1 MPSIAHKF
9 SPVDCSVSNAFLC
22 FFLSGAVLKYTNRVF
37 LPWTRS
43 QNARRKNSYKIEMG
57 KKKHTTNHQ
66 SVMSIWF
73 ESSLDILKETP
84 EQISNKRKTRYVSAC
99 CNTFTE
105 FLANIFGLN
114 KVLIKYMKK
123 LKSLLANTGMW
134 NSSLCNPKASMYRV
148 FQFHHGMK
156 QNISHSINKIQTPKF
171 GFLFF
176 DWRRRRM
183 VR

>member
-22 FFLSGAVLKYTNRVF
+22 FLLSGAVLKYTNRVF

-43 QNARRKNSYKIEMG
+43 QNARRKNSCKMEMG
-57 KKKHTTNHQ
+57 KKKTHNKP
-66 SVMSIWF
+66 SVSHEHLIW
-73 ESSLDILKETP
+73 ILFGHLKRNTRA
-84 EQISNKRKTRYVSAC
+84 ISNKRKTRYVSAC

-123 LKSLLANTGMW
+123 LNHCWLILGCGILLSAIPKHPCTG
-134 NSSLCNPKASMYRV
+134 SSNFITA
-148 FQFHHGMK
+148 
-156 QNISHSINKIQTPKF
+156 
-171 GFLFF
+171 
-176 DWRRRRM
+176 
-183 VR
+183 

>member
-1 MPSIAHKF
+1 MLSSASFSVELSSSTPTEFFCPGREAKMRGGKIAAKW
-9 SPVDCSVSNAFLC
+9 
-22 FFLSGAVLKYTNRVF
+22 R
-37 LPWTRS
+37 W
-43 QNARRKNSYKIEMG
+43 G

-73 ESSLDILKETP
+73 ESSLDILKETL

-114 KVLIKYMKK
+114 KVLVKYMKK

-134 NSSLCNPKASMYRV
+134 NSSVCNPKASMYRV